1 DRLLATALR
10 NNLLWVFVGTL
21 ACVAFGLLIAILADR
36 SSYERIAK
44 SIIFMPMA
52 ISFVAAG
59 VIWKFVYYYQPG
71 DEQIGLL
78 NAIVMALGG
87 EPQAWVSML
96 QPWNNFFLIII
107 LIWMQT
113 GFAMV
118 IFSAAIKGVPDDIL
132 EASRVDGAGEIR
144 IFFRIIIPFISTTIL
159 TVTTTIIVFT
169 LKIFDVV
176 MVMTG
181 GQYGTEVVATQFYR
195 QFFMYRNFGYGSTL
209 AIVLLIAVLPDT
221 IQLSKDVDLRGPIEV
236 NGQKYTDD
244 QLKSGVMQDGK
255 RLTWENRRAREISV
269 QDQGWVGSSKLTLD
283 NYKNAFW
290 NTLTIA
296 VPATVIPVLIASF
309 AAYAFAW
316 LRFPGR
322 KTLFVVIIAML
333 VIPIQVALIP
343 VLKDYTSLGL
353 NGSYLGIWLAHTAFG
368 LPLVTYFMYNFISQ
382 LPKDLFESAFMDGAT
397 HFTIF
402 SRLILP
408 LSVPALASIGI
419 FQFLWVWN
427 DYLVSL
433 IFIGNQPEVQ
443 VMSMK
448 IADLVGSRGNDWHLL
463 TSAAFISMLMPL
475 AIFFLLQ
482 KYFVRGLMGGSVK
495 G

>member
-1 DRLLATALR
+1 MAFKKKRKGGKWIVNIVLGFICLIWLLP
-10 NNLLWVFVGTL
+10 TL
-21 ACVAFGLLIAILADR
+21 GLLISSFRPAADILQTGWWKVLPHQ
-36 SSYERIAK
+36 EWK
-44 SIIFMPMA
+44 
-52 ISFVAAG
+52 AAG
-59 VIWKFVYYYQPG
+59 
-71 DEQIGLL
+71 
-78 NAIVMALGG
+78 
-87 EPQAWVSML
+87 
-96 QPWNNFFLIII
+96 
-107 LIWMQT
+107 
-113 GFAMV
+113 
-118 IFSAAIKGVPDDIL
+118 
-132 EASRVDGAGEIR
+132 
-144 IFFRIIIPFISTTIL
+144 
-159 TVTTTIIVFT
+159 
-169 LKIFDVV
+169 
-176 MVMTG
+176 
-181 GQYGTEVVATQFYR
+181 
-195 QFFMYRNFGYGSTL
+195 
-209 AIVLLIAVLPDT
+209 DT
-221 IQLSKDVDLRGPIEV
+221 IKLPKDVDLRGPIEV
-236 NGQKYTDD
+236 NGKTYTDD
-244 QLKSGVMQDGK
+244 QLKAGVEVDGN
-255 RLTWENRRAREISV
+255 RLIWENRRARVISIEK
-269 QDQGWVGSSKLTLD
+269 QGWVTSTDLTLD
-283 NYKNAFW
+283 NYKNVITGKEYTIKNADGGETTEKGTGLSQAFW

-322 KTLFVVIIAML
+322 KTLFVIIIAML

-382 LPKDLFESAFMDGAT
+382 LPKDLFESAFMDGAN

-402 SRLILP
+402 SKLILP

-433 IFIGNQPEVQ
+433 IFIGNQPNVQ

-475 AIFFLLQ
+475 GIFFLLQ

>member
-1 DRLLATALR
+1 M
-10 NNLLWVFVGTL
+10 VGTKKRKGSKTVVNL
-21 ACVAFGLLIAILADR
+21 VLGVICFIWLIPTLGLLI
-36 SSYERIAK
+36 SSFR
-44 SIIFMPMA
+44 P
-52 ISFVAAG
+52 AA
-59 VIWKFVYYYQPG
+59 
-71 DEQIGLL
+71 
-78 NAIVMALGG
+78 
-87 EPQAWVSML
+87 
-96 QPWNNFFLIII
+96 
-107 LIWMQT
+107 
-113 GFAMV
+113 
-118 IFSAAIKGVPDDIL
+118 DIL
-132 EASRVDGAGEIR
+132 ETGWWKVFPHQEYKASG
-144 IFFRIIIPFISTTIL
+144 
-159 TVTTTIIVFT
+159 
-169 LKIFDVV
+169 DV
-176 MVMTG
+176 
-181 GQYGTEVVATQFYR
+181 
-195 QFFMYRNFGYGSTL
+195 
-209 AIVLLIAVLPDT
+209 IK
-221 IQLSKDVDLRGPIEV
+221 LSKDVDLRGPIEV
-236 NGQKYTDD
+236 NGKTYTDA
-244 QLKSGVMQDGK
+244 QLKAGVMQDGK
-255 RLTWENRRAREISV
+255 RLMWENRRARTVSV
-269 QDQGWVGSSKLTLD
+269 MTEGWVTKPELTTD
-283 NYKNAFW
+283 NYKAVLSGKEYKLKNADGSVTTEKGTGLSQAFW

-296 VPATVIPVLIASF
+296 VPATIIPVLIASF

-322 KTLFVVIIAML
+322 RTMFVTIIAML
-333 VIPIQVALIP
+333 VIPLQVALIP
-343 VLKDYTSLGL
+343 VLKDYTALGL

-382 LPKDLFESAFMDGAT
+382 LPKDLFESAFIDGAS

-433 IFIGNQPEVQ
+433 IFIGNQPDVQ

>member
-1 DRLLATALR
+1 MAGKKKRRSKKWIVNIVLGIICFVWLLP
-10 NNLLWVFVGTL
+10 TL
-21 ACVAFGLLIAILADR
+21 GLLI
-36 SSYERIAK
+36 SSFR
-44 SIIFMPMA
+44 P
-52 ISFVAAG
+52 AA
-59 VIWKFVYYYQPG
+59 
-71 DEQIGLL
+71 
-78 NAIVMALGG
+78 
-87 EPQAWVSML
+87 
-96 QPWNNFFLIII
+96 
-107 LIWMQT
+107 
-113 GFAMV
+113 
-118 IFSAAIKGVPDDIL
+118 DIL
-132 EASRVDGAGEIR
+132 ETGWWK
-144 IFFRIIIPFISTTIL
+144 
-159 TVTTTIIVFT
+159 VFPHQEWKT
-169 LKIFDVV
+169 K
-176 MVMTG
+176 
-181 GQYGTEVVATQFYR
+181 
-195 QFFMYRNFGYGSTL
+195 
-209 AIVLLIAVLPDT
+209 DT

-236 NGQKYTDD
+236 NGQTYTDD

-283 NYKNAFW
+283 NYKNVITGKEYTIKNADGSESKEKGTGLSQAFW

>member
-1 DRLLATALR
+1 MAGRKKR
-10 NNLLWVFVGTL
+10 KGKKWIVNLVLGFICFIWLIPTV
-21 ACVAFGLLIAILADR
+21 GLLVSSFRPAADIL
-36 SSYERIAK
+36 
-44 SIIFMPMA
+44 
-52 ISFVAAG
+52 
-59 VIWKFVYYYQPG
+59 
-71 DEQIGLL
+71 
-78 NAIVMALGG
+78 
-87 EPQAWVSML
+87 
-96 QPWNNFFLIII
+96 
-107 LIWMQT
+107 QT
-113 GFAMV
+113 GWW
-118 IFSAAIKGVPDDIL
+118 K
-132 EASRVDGAGEIR
+132 
-144 IFFRIIIPFISTTIL
+144 
-159 TVTTTIIVFT
+159 VFPHQEW
-169 LKIFDVV
+169 K
-176 MVMTG
+176 
-181 GQYGTEVVATQFYR
+181 
-195 QFFMYRNFGYGSTL
+195 SS
-209 AIVLLIAVLPDT
+209 DT
-221 IQLSKDVDLRGPIEV
+221 IKLSKDVDLRGPIEV
-236 NGQKYTDD
+236 NGKTYTDD
-244 QLKSGVMQDGK
+244 QLKAGVKAGDE
-255 RLTWENRRAREISV
+255 RLIWENRRNREISV
-269 QDQGWVGSSKLTLD
+269 QKQGWVASSKLTLD
-283 NYKNAFW
+283 NYKNVISGKEYTLKEPDGSEKKEKGTGLSQAFW

-296 VPATVIPVLIASF
+296 IPATVIPILIASF

-322 KTLFVVIIAML
+322 KTMFVVIIAML
-333 VIPIQVALIP
+333 VVPLQVALIP
-343 VLKDYTSLGL
+343 VLKDFTALGL
-353 NGSYLGIWLAHTAFG
+353 NGSYLGIWLAHSAFG

-382 LPKDLFESAFMDGAT
+382 LPKDLFESAFMDGAS

-433 IFIGNQPEVQ
+433 IFIGNQPNVQ

>member
-1 DRLLATALR
+1 
-10 NNLLWVFVGTL
+10 
-21 ACVAFGLLIAILADR
+21 
-36 SSYERIAK
+36 
-44 SIIFMPMA
+44 M
-52 ISFVAAG
+52 
-59 VIWKFVYYYQPG
+59 
-71 DEQIGLL
+71 
-78 NAIVMALGG
+78 
-87 EPQAWVSML
+87 
-96 QPWNNFFLIII
+96 
-107 LIWMQT
+107 
-113 GFAMV
+113 
-118 IFSAAIKGVPDDIL
+118 
-132 EASRVDGAGEIR
+132 
-144 IFFRIIIPFISTTIL
+144 
-159 TVTTTIIVFT
+159 
-169 LKIFDVV
+169 
-176 MVMTG
+176 
-181 GQYGTEVVATQFYR
+181 
-195 QFFMYRNFGYGSTL
+195 
-209 AIVLLIAVLPDT
+209 
-221 IQLSKDVDLRGPIEV
+221 
-236 NGQKYTDD
+236 NGKTYTDD
-244 QLKSGVMQDGK
+244 ELKAGVKADGG
-255 RLTWENRRAREISV
+255 RLMWENRRARTVNEQI
-269 QDQGWVGSSKLTLD
+269 QGWKMTPDLTLD
-283 NYKNAFW
+283 NYNNVLSGKEYKLKQADGSETVQKGSGLSQAFW

-322 KTLFVVIIAML
+322 KILFVIIIAML

-343 VLKDYTSLGL
+343 VLKDYTALGL

-382 LPKDLFESAFMDGAT
+382 LPKDLFESAFMDGAS

-433 IFIGNQPEVQ
+433 IFIGNQPSVQ

>member
-1 DRLLATALR
+1 MAGKKKRRSKKWIVNIVLGIICFVWLLP
-10 NNLLWVFVGTL
+10 TL
-21 ACVAFGLLIAILADR
+21 GLLI
-36 SSYERIAK
+36 SSFR
-44 SIIFMPMA
+44 P
-52 ISFVAAG
+52 AA
-59 VIWKFVYYYQPG
+59 
-71 DEQIGLL
+71 
-78 NAIVMALGG
+78 
-87 EPQAWVSML
+87 
-96 QPWNNFFLIII
+96 
-107 LIWMQT
+107 
-113 GFAMV
+113 
-118 IFSAAIKGVPDDIL
+118 DIL
-132 EASRVDGAGEIR
+132 ETGWWK
-144 IFFRIIIPFISTTIL
+144 
-159 TVTTTIIVFT
+159 VFPHQEWKT
-169 LKIFDVV
+169 K
-176 MVMTG
+176 
-181 GQYGTEVVATQFYR
+181 
-195 QFFMYRNFGYGSTL
+195 
-209 AIVLLIAVLPDT
+209 DT

-236 NGQKYTDD
+236 NGQTYTDD

-283 NYKNAFW
+283 NYKNVITGKEYTIKNGDGSESKEKGTGLSQAFW

>member
-1 DRLLATALR
+1 MAGKKKRRSKKWIVNIVLGIICFVWLLP
-10 NNLLWVFVGTL
+10 TL
-21 ACVAFGLLIAILADR
+21 GLLI
-36 SSYERIAK
+36 SSFR
-44 SIIFMPMA
+44 P
-52 ISFVAAG
+52 AA
-59 VIWKFVYYYQPG
+59 
-71 DEQIGLL
+71 
-78 NAIVMALGG
+78 
-87 EPQAWVSML
+87 
-96 QPWNNFFLIII
+96 
-107 LIWMQT
+107 
-113 GFAMV
+113 
-118 IFSAAIKGVPDDIL
+118 DIL
-132 EASRVDGAGEIR
+132 ETGWWK
-144 IFFRIIIPFISTTIL
+144 
-159 TVTTTIIVFT
+159 VFPHQEWKT
-169 LKIFDVV
+169 K
-176 MVMTG
+176 
-181 GQYGTEVVATQFYR
+181 
-195 QFFMYRNFGYGSTL
+195 
-209 AIVLLIAVLPDT
+209 DT

-236 NGQKYTDD
+236 NGQTYTDD
-244 QLKSGVMQDGK
+244 QLKSGVMQEGK

-283 NYKNAFW
+283 NYKNVITGKEYTIKNADGSESKEKGTGLSQAFW

-322 KTLFVVIIAML
+322 KTLFVIIIAML

-448 IADLVGSRGNDWHLL
+448 IADLVGSRGKDWHLL

>member
-1 DRLLATALR
+1 MAGKKKRKSKKWIVNIVLGIICFVWLLP
-10 NNLLWVFVGTL
+10 TL
-21 ACVAFGLLIAILADR
+21 GLLI
-36 SSYERIAK
+36 SSFR
-44 SIIFMPMA
+44 P
-52 ISFVAAG
+52 AA
-59 VIWKFVYYYQPG
+59 
-71 DEQIGLL
+71 
-78 NAIVMALGG
+78 
-87 EPQAWVSML
+87 
-96 QPWNNFFLIII
+96 
-107 LIWMQT
+107 
-113 GFAMV
+113 
-118 IFSAAIKGVPDDIL
+118 DIL
-132 EASRVDGAGEIR
+132 ETGWWK
-144 IFFRIIIPFISTTIL
+144 
-159 TVTTTIIVFT
+159 VFPHQEWKT
-169 LKIFDVV
+169 K
-176 MVMTG
+176 
-181 GQYGTEVVATQFYR
+181 
-195 QFFMYRNFGYGSTL
+195 
-209 AIVLLIAVLPDT
+209 DT

-236 NGQKYTDD
+236 NGKTYTDD

-269 QDQGWVGSSKLTLD
+269 QDQGWVGSSELTLD
-283 NYKNAFW
+283 NYKNVITGKEYTMKNADGSETKEKGTGLSQAFW

-382 LPKDLFESAFMDGAT
+382 LPKDLFESAFMDGAN

-402 SRLILP
+402 SGLILP

>member
-1 DRLLATALR
+1 MAGKKKRRSKKWIVNIVLGIICFVWLLP
-10 NNLLWVFVGTL
+10 TL
-21 ACVAFGLLIAILADR
+21 GLLI
-36 SSYERIAK
+36 SSFR
-44 SIIFMPMA
+44 P
-52 ISFVAAG
+52 AA
-59 VIWKFVYYYQPG
+59 
-71 DEQIGLL
+71 
-78 NAIVMALGG
+78 
-87 EPQAWVSML
+87 
-96 QPWNNFFLIII
+96 
-107 LIWMQT
+107 
-113 GFAMV
+113 
-118 IFSAAIKGVPDDIL
+118 DIL
-132 EASRVDGAGEIR
+132 ETGWWK
-144 IFFRIIIPFISTTIL
+144 
-159 TVTTTIIVFT
+159 VFPHQEWKT
-169 LKIFDVV
+169 K
-176 MVMTG
+176 
-181 GQYGTEVVATQFYR
+181 
-195 QFFMYRNFGYGSTL
+195 
-209 AIVLLIAVLPDT
+209 DT

-236 NGQKYTDD
+236 NGQTYTDD

-283 NYKNAFW
+283 NYKNVITGKEYTIKNADGSESKEKGTGLSRAFW

>member
-1 DRLLATALR
+1 MCASSASRGDSDMAGKKKRRSKKWIVNIVLGIICFVWLLP
-10 NNLLWVFVGTL
+10 TL
-21 ACVAFGLLIAILADR
+21 GLLI
-36 SSYERIAK
+36 SSFR
-44 SIIFMPMA
+44 P
-52 ISFVAAG
+52 AA
-59 VIWKFVYYYQPG
+59 
-71 DEQIGLL
+71 
-78 NAIVMALGG
+78 
-87 EPQAWVSML
+87 
-96 QPWNNFFLIII
+96 
-107 LIWMQT
+107 
-113 GFAMV
+113 
-118 IFSAAIKGVPDDIL
+118 DIL
-132 EASRVDGAGEIR
+132 ETGWWK
-144 IFFRIIIPFISTTIL
+144 
-159 TVTTTIIVFT
+159 VFPHQEWKT
-169 LKIFDVV
+169 K
-176 MVMTG
+176 
-181 GQYGTEVVATQFYR
+181 
-195 QFFMYRNFGYGSTL
+195 
-209 AIVLLIAVLPDT
+209 DT

-236 NGQKYTDD
+236 NGQTYTDD

-283 NYKNAFW
+283 NYKNVITGKEYTIKNADGSESKEKGTGLSQAFW

>member
-1 DRLLATALR
+1 MAGNKKKKKGKWIVNLILGVICFVWLLP
-10 NNLLWVFVGTL
+10 TL
-21 ACVAFGLLIAILADR
+21 GLLVSSFRPAADIMQ
-36 SSYERIAK
+36 S
-44 SIIFMPMA
+44 
-52 ISFVAAG
+52 G
-59 VIWKFVYYYQPG
+59 WWK
-71 DEQIGLL
+71 
-78 NAIVMALGG
+78 
-87 EPQAWVSML
+87 
-96 QPWNNFFLIII
+96 
-107 LIWMQT
+107 
-113 GFAMV
+113 
-118 IFSAAIKGVPDDIL
+118 
-132 EASRVDGAGEIR
+132 
-144 IFFRIIIPFISTTIL
+144 
-159 TVTTTIIVFT
+159 
-169 LKIFDVV
+169 
-176 MVMTG
+176 
-181 GQYGTEVVATQFYR
+181 
-195 QFFMYRNFGYGSTL
+195 
-209 AIVLLIAVLPDT
+209 VLPHQEWKTEDT
-221 IQLSKDVDLRGPIEV
+221 VQLPKDIDLREPIEV
-236 NGQKYTDD
+236 NGQTFTDE
-244 QLKSGVMQDGK
+244 QLKSGVMADDK
-255 RLTWENRRAREISV
+255 RLMWQNRRAREINV
-269 QDQGWVGSSKLTLD
+269 QEQGWVGSSELTLD
-283 NYKNAFW
+283 NYNNVITGKEYTIKNADGSETKDKGTGLSQAFL

-296 VPATVIPVLIASF
+296 IPATVIPVLIASF

-322 KTLFVVIIAML
+322 KTLFVLIIAML
-333 VIPIQVALIP
+333 VIPLQVALIP
-343 VLKDYTSLGL
+343 VLKDYTALGL
-353 NGSYLGIWLAHTAFG
+353 NGTYLGIWLAHTAFG

-382 LPKDLFESAFMDGAT
+382 LPKDLFESAFMDGAN

-433 IFIGNQPEVQ
+433 IFIGNQPSVQ

>member
-1 DRLLATALR
+1 MAGTRKKKGKKWIV
-10 NNLLWVFVGTL
+10 NLVLGIICFIWLIPTV
-21 ACVAFGLLIAILADR
+21 GLLISSFRPAADIL
-36 SSYERIAK
+36 
-44 SIIFMPMA
+44 
-52 ISFVAAG
+52 
-59 VIWKFVYYYQPG
+59 
-71 DEQIGLL
+71 
-78 NAIVMALGG
+78 
-87 EPQAWVSML
+87 
-96 QPWNNFFLIII
+96 
-107 LIWMQT
+107 QT
-113 GFAMV
+113 GWWKVFPHQEWK
-118 IFSAAIKGVPDDIL
+118 SA
-132 EASRVDGAGEIR
+132 
-144 IFFRIIIPFISTTIL
+144 
-159 TVTTTIIVFT
+159 
-169 LKIFDVV
+169 
-176 MVMTG
+176 
-181 GQYGTEVVATQFYR
+181 
-195 QFFMYRNFGYGSTL
+195 
-209 AIVLLIAVLPDT
+209 DT
-221 IQLSKDVDLRGPIEV
+221 IKLPKDVDLRGPIEV
-236 NGQKYTDD
+236 NGKTYTDD
-244 QLKSGVMQDGK
+244 QLKAGVKAGND
-255 RLTWENRRAREISV
+255 RLIWENRRNREISV
-269 QDQGWVGSSKLTLD
+269 QEQGWVASSKLTLD
-283 NYKNAFW
+283 NYKNVISGKEYTVKEADGSEKKEKGTGLSQAFL

-296 VPATVIPVLIASF
+296 IPATVIPILIASF

-322 KTLFVVIIAML
+322 KTIFVVIIAML
-333 VIPIQVALIP
+333 VVPLQVALIP

-353 NGSYLGIWLAHTAFG
+353 NGTYLGIWLAHSAFG

-382 LPKDLFESAFMDGAT
+382 LPKDLFESAFMDGAS

-433 IFIGNQPEVQ
+433 IFIGNQPNVQ

>member
-1 DRLLATALR
+1 MAA
-10 NNLLWVFVGTL
+10 
-21 ACVAFGLLIAILADR
+21 AF
-36 SSYERIAK
+36 
-44 SIIFMPMA
+44 M
-52 ISFVAAG
+52 
-59 VIWKFVYYYQPG
+59 
-71 DEQIGLL
+71 
-78 NAIVMALGG
+78 
-87 EPQAWVSML
+87 
-96 QPWNNFFLIII
+96 
-107 LIWMQT
+107 
-113 GFAMV
+113 
-118 IFSAAIKGVPDDIL
+118 
-132 EASRVDGAGEIR
+132 
-144 IFFRIIIPFISTTIL
+144 
-159 TVTTTIIVFT
+159 
-169 LKIFDVV
+169 
-176 MVMTG
+176 
-181 GQYGTEVVATQFYR
+181 
-195 QFFMYRNFGYGSTL
+195 
-209 AIVLLIAVLPDT
+209 
-221 IQLSKDVDLRGPIEV
+221 
-236 NGQKYTDD
+236 
-244 QLKSGVMQDGK
+244 
-255 RLTWENRRAREISV
+255 WENRRARTVNEQI
-269 QDQGWVGSSKLTLD
+269 QGWKMTPDLTLD
-283 NYKNAFW
+283 NYNNVLSGKEYKLKQADGSETVQKGSGLSQAFW

-322 KTLFVVIIAML
+322 RILFVIIIAML

-343 VLKDYTSLGL
+343 VLKDYTALGL

-382 LPKDLFESAFMDGAT
+382 LPKDLFESAFMDGAS

-433 IFIGNQPEVQ
+433 IFIGNQPSVQ

>member
-1 DRLLATALR
+1 
-10 NNLLWVFVGTL
+10 
-21 ACVAFGLLIAILADR
+21 
-36 SSYERIAK
+36 
-44 SIIFMPMA
+44 
-52 ISFVAAG
+52 
-59 VIWKFVYYYQPG
+59 
-71 DEQIGLL
+71 
-78 NAIVMALGG
+78 MALKRKKKGKKTLVNIILG
-87 EPQAWVSML
+87 IICFIWLLPTLGLFVSSFRPAADILHTGWWKVLPHQAWS
-96 QPWNNFFLIII
+96 
-107 LIWMQT
+107 
-113 GFAMV
+113 
-118 IFSAAIKGVPDDIL
+118 
-132 EASRVDGAGEIR
+132 AGE
-144 IFFRIIIPFISTTIL
+144 
-159 TVTTTIIVFT
+159 
-169 LKIFDVV
+169 
-176 MVMTG
+176 
-181 GQYGTEVVATQFYR
+181 
-195 QFFMYRNFGYGSTL
+195 
-209 AIVLLIAVLPDT
+209 T
-221 IQLSKDVDLRGPIEV
+221 IQLPKEVDLREPIAV
-236 NGQKYTDD
+236 NGTNYSDD
-244 QLKSGVMQDGK
+244 QLKAGVTVDGK
-255 RLTWENRRAREISV
+255 RLLWENRRARTINV
-269 QDQGWVGSSKLTLD
+269 QEKAWEFKPALTLE
-283 NYKNAFW
+283 NYKNVLSGKEYKLKEADGSETLQKGTGLSQAFW

-296 VPATVIPVLIASF
+296 GPATVIPVLIASF

-322 KTLFVVIIAML
+322 KTLFVMIIAML
-333 VIPIQVALIP
+333 VIPLQVALIP

-382 LPKDLFESAFMDGAT
+382 LPKDLFESAFMDGAS

-402 SRLILP
+402 AKLILP

-433 IFIGNQPEVQ
+433 IFIGNQPSVQ

-482 KYFVRGLMGGSVK
+482 KYFVRGLMGGSIK

>member
-1 DRLLATALR
+1 MAGKKKRRSKKWIVNIVLGIICFVWLLP
-10 NNLLWVFVGTL
+10 TL
-21 ACVAFGLLIAILADR
+21 GLLI
-36 SSYERIAK
+36 SSFR
-44 SIIFMPMA
+44 P
-52 ISFVAAG
+52 AA
-59 VIWKFVYYYQPG
+59 
-71 DEQIGLL
+71 
-78 NAIVMALGG
+78 
-87 EPQAWVSML
+87 
-96 QPWNNFFLIII
+96 
-107 LIWMQT
+107 
-113 GFAMV
+113 
-118 IFSAAIKGVPDDIL
+118 DIL
-132 EASRVDGAGEIR
+132 ETGWWK
-144 IFFRIIIPFISTTIL
+144 
-159 TVTTTIIVFT
+159 VFPHQEWKT
-169 LKIFDVV
+169 K
-176 MVMTG
+176 
-181 GQYGTEVVATQFYR
+181 
-195 QFFMYRNFGYGSTL
+195 
-209 AIVLLIAVLPDT
+209 DT
-221 IQLSKDVDLRGPIEV
+221 IQLSKDVDLSGPIEV
-236 NGQKYTDD
+236 NGQTYTDD

-283 NYKNAFW
+283 NYKNVIAGKEYTIKNADGSESKEKGTGLSQAFW

>member
-1 DRLLATALR
+1 MARSAKRKGSKTIVNIVLGFIC
-10 NNLLWVFVGTL
+10 LLWLVPTLGLFISSFRPAADILQTGWWNVF
-21 ACVAFGLLIAILADR
+21 
-36 SSYERIAK
+36 
-44 SIIFMPMA
+44 PH
-52 ISFVAAG
+52 
-59 VIWKFVYYYQPG
+59 
-71 DEQIGLL
+71 
-78 NAIVMALGG
+78 
-87 EPQAWVSML
+87 QAWKQS
-96 QPWNNFFLIII
+96 
-107 LIWMQT
+107 
-113 GFAMV
+113 
-118 IFSAAIKGVPDDIL
+118 
-132 EASRVDGAGEIR
+132 GE
-144 IFFRIIIPFISTTIL
+144 
-159 TVTTTIIVFT
+159 TV
-169 LKIFDVV
+169 
-176 MVMTG
+176 
-181 GQYGTEVVATQFYR
+181 
-195 QFFMYRNFGYGSTL
+195 
-209 AIVLLIAVLPDT
+209 
-221 IQLSKDVDLRGPIEV
+221 QLSKDLDLRQPIEV
-236 NGQKYTDD
+236 NGKTFTDD
-244 QLKSGVMQDGK
+244 QLKQGVMVDGE
-255 RLTWENRRAREISV
+255 RLMWENRRQRTLSV
-269 QDQGWVGSSKLTLD
+269 MERGWEFKPDLTLD
-283 NYKNAFW
+283 NYKNVLSGKEYKLKNPDGSESVQKGTGLSQAFW

-296 VPATVIPVLIASF
+296 VPATVIPILIASF

-333 VIPIQVALIP
+333 VIPLQVALIP
-343 VLKDYTSLGL
+343 VLKDFTSLGL

-382 LPKDLFESAFMDGAT
+382 LPRDLFESAFIDGAS

-433 IFIGNQPEVQ
+433 IFIGNQPGVQ

-482 KYFVRGLMGGSVK
+482 KYFVRGLMGGSIK

>member
-1 DRLLATALR
+1 MA
-10 NNLLWVFVGTL
+10 
-21 ACVAFGLLIAILADR
+21 
-36 SSYERIAK
+36 AK
-44 SIIFMPMA
+44 SRRRGSKTVVNIVLGIICLIWLIPTLGLF
-52 ISFVAAG
+52 ISSFRPAADILQSGWWKVFPHQGWQTKDTLTLPKETDLREPIQVDGGTFSDEQLKAG
-59 VIWKFVYYYQPG
+59 VV
-71 DEQIGLL
+71 
-78 NAIVMALGG
+78 
-87 EPQAWVSML
+87 
-96 QPWNNFFLIII
+96 
-107 LIWMQT
+107 
-113 GFAMV
+113 
-118 IFSAAIKGVPDDIL
+118 
-132 EASRVDGAGEIR
+132 VDG
-144 IFFRIIIPFISTTIL
+144 
-159 TVTTTIIVFT
+159 
-169 LKIFDVV
+169 
-176 MVMTG
+176 
-181 GQYGTEVVATQFYR
+181 Q
-195 QFFMYRNFGYGSTL
+195 
-209 AIVLLIAVLPDT
+209 
-221 IQLSKDVDLRGPIEV
+221 
-236 NGQKYTDD
+236 
-244 QLKSGVMQDGK
+244 
-255 RLTWENRRAREISV
+255 RLQWENRRARTLNV
-269 QDQGWVGSSKLTLD
+269 QERGWEALPNFTLD
-283 NYKNAFW
+283 NYRNVLSGKEYKLKQADGSETIQKGTGLSQAFL

-322 KTLFVVIIAML
+322 KTLFVAIIALL
-333 VIPIQVALIP
+333 VIPLQVALIP
-343 VLKDYTSLGL
+343 VLKDYTALGL

-382 LPKDLFESAFMDGAT
+382 LPRDLFESAFIDGAS

-433 IFIGNQPEVQ
+433 IFIGNQPSVQ

-448 IADLVGSRGNDWHLL
+448 IADLVGSRGSDWHLL

-475 AIFFLLQ
+475 TIFFLLQ

>member
-1 DRLLATALR
+1 MLGIICFVWLLP
-10 NNLLWVFVGTL
+10 TL
-21 ACVAFGLLIAILADR
+21 GLLI
-36 SSYERIAK
+36 SSFR
-44 SIIFMPMA
+44 P
-52 ISFVAAG
+52 AA
-59 VIWKFVYYYQPG
+59 
-71 DEQIGLL
+71 
-78 NAIVMALGG
+78 
-87 EPQAWVSML
+87 
-96 QPWNNFFLIII
+96 
-107 LIWMQT
+107 
-113 GFAMV
+113 
-118 IFSAAIKGVPDDIL
+118 DIL
-132 EASRVDGAGEIR
+132 ETGWWK
-144 IFFRIIIPFISTTIL
+144 
-159 TVTTTIIVFT
+159 VFPHQEWKT
-169 LKIFDVV
+169 K
-176 MVMTG
+176 
-181 GQYGTEVVATQFYR
+181 
-195 QFFMYRNFGYGSTL
+195 
-209 AIVLLIAVLPDT
+209 DT
-221 IQLSKDVDLRGPIEV
+221 IQLSKDVDLSGPIEV
-236 NGQKYTDD
+236 NGQTYTDD

-283 NYKNAFW
+283 NYKNVIAGKEYTIKNADGSESKEKGTGLSQAFW

>member
-1 DRLLATALR
+1 MVGKKKKKGSKLVVNIVLGVICFIWLLP
-10 NNLLWVFVGTL
+10 TL
-21 ACVAFGLLIAILADR
+21 GLLI
-36 SSYERIAK
+36 SSFRPA
-44 SIIFMPMA
+44 
-52 ISFVAAG
+52 
-59 VIWKFVYYYQPG
+59 
-71 DEQIGLL
+71 
-78 NAIVMALGG
+78 
-87 EPQAWVSML
+87 
-96 QPWNNFFLIII
+96 
-107 LIWMQT
+107 T
-113 GFAMV
+113 
-118 IFSAAIKGVPDDIL
+118 DIL
-132 EASRVDGAGEIR
+132 QSGWW
-144 IFFRIIIPFISTTIL
+144 
-159 TVTTTIIVFT
+159 
-169 LKIFDVV
+169 K
-176 MVMTG
+176 
-181 GQYGTEVVATQFYR
+181 
-195 QFFMYRNFGYGSTL
+195 
-209 AIVLLIAVLPDT
+209 VLPHQEWKAGDT
-221 IQLSKDVDLRGPIEV
+221 IHLSKDVDLRKPIDVE
-236 NGQKYTDD
+236 GKTYSDD
-244 QLKSGVMQDGK
+244 QLKNGVMADGS
-255 RLTWENRRAREISV
+255 RLIWENRRARDISV
-269 QDQGWVGSSKLTLD
+269 QEQGWVTSTKLTTE
-283 NYKNAFW
+283 NYLNVITGKEYTIKNADGSETVEKGTGLSQAFW

-322 KTLFVVIIAML
+322 KTLFVLIIAML

-382 LPKDLFESAFMDGAT
+382 LPKDLFESAFIDGAS
-397 HFTIF
+397 HFNIF
-402 SRLILP
+402 SKLILP

-433 IFIGNQPEVQ
+433 IFIGNQPNVQ

>member
-1 DRLLATALR
+1 MACKKKRRSKKWIVNIVLGIICFVWLLP
-10 NNLLWVFVGTL
+10 TL
-21 ACVAFGLLIAILADR
+21 GLLI
-36 SSYERIAK
+36 SSFR
-44 SIIFMPMA
+44 P
-52 ISFVAAG
+52 AA
-59 VIWKFVYYYQPG
+59 
-71 DEQIGLL
+71 
-78 NAIVMALGG
+78 
-87 EPQAWVSML
+87 
-96 QPWNNFFLIII
+96 
-107 LIWMQT
+107 
-113 GFAMV
+113 
-118 IFSAAIKGVPDDIL
+118 DIL
-132 EASRVDGAGEIR
+132 ETGWWK
-144 IFFRIIIPFISTTIL
+144 
-159 TVTTTIIVFT
+159 VFPHQEWKT
-169 LKIFDVV
+169 K
-176 MVMTG
+176 
-181 GQYGTEVVATQFYR
+181 
-195 QFFMYRNFGYGSTL
+195 
-209 AIVLLIAVLPDT
+209 DT

-236 NGQKYTDD
+236 NGQTYTDD

-283 NYKNAFW
+283 NYKNVITGKEYTIKNADGSESKEKGTGLSQAFW

>member
-1 DRLLATALR
+1 MAGKKKRRSKKWIVNIVLGIICFVWLLP
-10 NNLLWVFVGTL
+10 TL
-21 ACVAFGLLIAILADR
+21 GLLI
-36 SSYERIAK
+36 SSFR
-44 SIIFMPMA
+44 P
-52 ISFVAAG
+52 AA
-59 VIWKFVYYYQPG
+59 
-71 DEQIGLL
+71 
-78 NAIVMALGG
+78 
-87 EPQAWVSML
+87 
-96 QPWNNFFLIII
+96 
-107 LIWMQT
+107 
-113 GFAMV
+113 
-118 IFSAAIKGVPDDIL
+118 DIL
-132 EASRVDGAGEIR
+132 ETGWWK
-144 IFFRIIIPFISTTIL
+144 
-159 TVTTTIIVFT
+159 VFPHQEWKT
-169 LKIFDVV
+169 
-176 MVMTG
+176 M
-181 GQYGTEVVATQFYR
+181 
-195 QFFMYRNFGYGSTL
+195 
-209 AIVLLIAVLPDT
+209 DT

-236 NGQKYTDD
+236 NGQTYTDD

-269 QDQGWVGSSKLTLD
+269 QDQGWVGSSQLTLD
-283 NYKNAFW
+283 NYKNVITGKEYTIKNADGSESKEKGTGLSQAFW